1 MVISILQSVRFFRLF
16 VFVYPEHFNFRLA
29 FVQTPPPLKNER
41 VGSYLTYTQPEC
53 LCYKKY
59 VTKYDKYTTMA
70 DWKVPAYQLNH
81 CI

>member
-1 MVISILQSVRFFRLF
+1 MLISVFQSVRFFRLF

-29 FVQTPPPLKNER
+29 CVQTPPPLKND
-41 VGSYLTYTQPEC
+41 
-53 LCYKKY
+53 KKY
-59 VTKYDKYTTMA
+59 VRKYDKDKTIA